1 MTGLVRLGTSD
12 HRPAAGRRRA
22 GIVQIPSQD
31 RRGAQATTNSRR
43 SKKEK
48 GAPPGDAFLLKRW
61 RVTVDWGSATTTE
74 ATVVAVTRGAAIYD
88 AWRSDAFSGTT
99 FRQFL
104 GFASCRR
111 DPWTPS
117 RWGDRIMVLGKPA
130 FFLGNNRQYVRF
142 AFPGSDFAQNA
153 HPYDV
158 LPVEYRPD
166 TYRDRDAGDQAAA
179 APSETGDL
187 R

>member
-1 MTGLVRLGTSD
+1 MIAGVRRSAAD

-43 SKKEK
+43 SKNEK
-48 GAPPGDAFLLKRW
+48 GTRSGGAFLLKRW
-61 RVTVDWGSATTTE
+61 RVSVEWGSGTTTE
-74 ATVVAVTRGAAIYD
+74 ATVVAVTRSKAIYD
-88 AWRSDAFSGTT
+88 AWRSDTFSGTT

-104 GFASCRR
+104 GFVSCRR
-111 DPWTPS
+111 DPWTPP
-117 RWGDRIMVLGKPA
+117 RWGDRITVLGKPA
-130 FFLGNNRQYVRF
+130 FFLSNNRQYVRF
-142 AFPGSDFAQNA
+142 AYPGSDFAQNA

-158 LPVEYRPD
+158 LPVDYRPD
-166 TYRDRDAGDQAAA
+166 TYRDRDAADQAPA
-179 APSETGDL
+179 APSKPGDL